1 MKKIV
6 AIVPMKLN
14 NQRLPQKNTKAFTNG
29 KPLCYYILS
38 TLLKIEKIDEVYVY
52 CSNEEI
58 KKYIPSGVKYLKRS
72 ESLDQNTTKM
82 NEVLKAFAKDVPA
95 DVYVMTHTT
104 APFIS
109 KESIEKGLDAVL
121 SGEYDSSF
129 AAKKLQDFLWKD
141 GKPFNYEL
149 DNIPRTQDLEPLYE
163 ETSGFYIY
171 NSSVITSLNGRI
183 GEKPYIV
190 EVNEIEEVDYVIL
203 DMEHGPVTIENQQN
217 NIRAAEARNT
227 VPIIRLK
234 DRGENTIG
242 KALDIGA
249 YGIQVPQ
256 INNAEEAKN
265 VVKFA
270 KFYPYGMRGV
280 CRFVRAADYSNCDRY
295 KFFESSKDVLI
306 ILQLEGIKA
315 IENLDEILD
324 VEGVDILFIGPYDL
338 SQSLGIPGQVN
349 NPVVVNA
356 MKDIVERAKAKG
368 KVVGTFVDT
377 PQDLKMWKEIG
388 VQYLSYSVDVGIFI
402 DACKQL
408 RKSFE

>member
-1 MKKIV
+1 MKETLRIFRD
-6 AIVPMKLN
+6 KLN
-14 NQRLPQKNTKAFTNG
+14 NNEF
-29 KPLCYYILS
+29 
-38 TLLKIEKIDEVYVY
+38 VY
-52 CSNEEI
+52 
-58 KKYIPSGVKYLKRS
+58 G
-72 ESLDQNTTKM
+72 
-82 NEVLKAFAKDVPA
+82 
-95 DVYVMTHTT
+95 
-104 APFIS
+104 PFMKTS
-109 KESIEKGLDAVL
+109 DPMFVEAVGLA
-121 SGEYDSSF
+121 
-129 AAKKLQDFLWKD
+129 
-141 GKPFNYEL
+141 
-149 DNIPRTQDLEPLYE
+149 
-163 ETSGFYIY
+163 GF
-171 NSSVITSLNGRI
+171 
-183 GEKPYIV
+183 
-190 EVNEIEEVDYVIL
+190 DYVIL
-203 DMEHGPVTIENQQN
+203 DMEHGPVTIEN
-217 NIRAAEARNT
+217 
-227 VPIIRLK
+227 
-234 DRGENTIG
+234 TIG

-249 YGIQVPQ
+249 YGIQMPQ